1 MVTDSTDSTDDI
13 EDLLTAREQGFPLST
28 SVVIGIFVL
37 LDGLLIAT
45 TGWSAFYY
53 YVGGNI
59 LNADL
64 YPAAVVFIWL
74 VSLFLFHYGGLYD
87 FNAIMTPFGNM
98 YRIAVVIGTSFMLL
112 LAVAFSMKV
121 SDEFSRVWMYMYGF
135 SAFGAIFVARAIG
148 FFVISHLANIGV
160 FARNVLIVGGGKQ
173 AEQLMAQL
181 AKERPRFNH
190 VAGVF
195 DDRLERI
202 GPTVGRAP
210 VLGNLDALID
220 YVRNN
225 RVDDIIVTLP
235 WNADERLVDI
245 ISKLRVLPAD
255 IHLGSDLVG
264 FRFPY
269 RPSQNHFSGVPMME
283 VVKMPLT
290 GWNIALKVLEDRVLG
305 AILLILFLP
314 ILAIVAMAI
323 RMESK
328 GPVLFRQKRYGFNN
342 QIFEIYK
349 FRSMYHDR
357 PPEKKTEQATKDD
370 PRITKVGNFI
380 RRTSLDELPQLF
392 NVVTGTMSLVGPRP
406 HAVDHNKEYGA
417 VILGYFAR
425 HRVKPGITG
434 WAQVNG
440 LRGETDTLEK
450 MEARVRYDTYYAEN
464 WSLLFDFQILA
475 KTAFVGFISKN
486 AY

>member
-1 MVTDSTDSTDDI
+1 MAANSADDI
-13 EDLLTAREQGFPLST
+13 ADLLTAREQGFPLST
-28 SVVIGIFVL
+28 SVVIGIFVI
-37 LDGLLIAT
+37 LDGAWIAT
-45 TGWSAFYY
+45 TGWSSYY
-53 YVGGNI
+53 FYVGGN
-59 LNADL
+59 LLDADL

-74 VSLFLFHYGGLYD
+74 VSLFLYQYGGLYD

-98 YRIAVVIGTSFMLL
+98 YRIAVATGTSFMLL

-121 SDEFSRVWMYMYGF
+121 SDEFSRVWMYTFGF
-135 SAFGAIFVARAIG
+135 SAFATIFLTRLIG

-173 AEQLMAQL
+173 AEQLIAQM

-190 VAGVF
+190 VAGIF

-210 VLGNLDALID
+210 VLGNLDSLID

-235 WNADERLVDI
+235 WNADKRLVDI

-269 RPSQNHFSGVPMME
+269 RPSQNHFTGVPMME

-290 GWNIALKVLEDRVLG
+290 GWNIALKAIEDRVLG
-305 AILLILFLP
+305 VLLLILFAPVLAGVA
-314 ILAIVAMAI
+314 LAI
-323 RMESK
+323 RLESK

-342 QIFEIYK
+342 RIFDIYK

-357 PPEKKTEQATKDD
+357 PPEQKTVQATKDD
-370 PRITKVGNFI
+370 PRITRVGGFI

-392 NVVTGTMSLVGPRP
+392 NVVGGAMSLVGPRP

-417 VILGYFAR
+417 IILGYFAR

-440 LRGETDTLEK
+440 LRGETETLEK

-464 WSLLFDFQILA
+464 WSLLFDLQILA
-475 KTAFVGFISKN
+475 RTAFVGFINKN

>member
-1 MVTDSTDSTDDI
+1 MVTDTTDDI

-28 SVVIGIFVL
+28 SVVIGIFVV
-37 LDGLLIAT
+37 LDGLWIAA
-45 TGWSAFYY
+45 TGGSSFYY

-59 LNADL
+59 LNAEL
-64 YPAAVVFIWL
+64 YPAAVCFIWL

-121 SDEFSRVWMYMYGF
+121 SDEFSRVWMFMYGF
-135 SAFGAIFVARAIG
+135 SAFGAIFLTRAIG
-148 FFVISHLANIGV
+148 YFIISHLANIGV

-173 AEQLMAQL
+173 AEQLMAQM

-202 GPTVGRAP
+202 GPMVGRAP
-210 VLGNLDALID
+210 VLGNLDSLID

-290 GWNIALKVLEDRVLG
+290 GWNIVLKALEDRVLG
-305 AILLILFLP
+305 FLLLIAFSP
-314 ILAIVAMAI
+314 VLAAVAMAI
-323 RMESK
+323 RLESK
-328 GPVLFRQKRYGFNN
+328 GPILFKQKRYGFNN
-342 QIFEIYK
+342 HIFEIYK

-357 PPEKKTEQATKDD
+357 PAEDKTVQAIKDD

-380 RRTSLDELPQLF
+380 RRTSLDELPQLM
-392 NVVTGTMSLVGPRP
+392 NVVSGTMSLVGPRP
-406 HAVDHNKEYGA
+406 HAVDHNMEYGK
-417 VILGYFAR
+417 VILGVRR
-425 HRVKPGITG
+425 HINWNTQRPDLKEDLAHLVQDIKQRICGI
-434 WAQVNG
+434 AS
-440 LRGETDTLEK
+440 
-450 MEARVRYDTYYAEN
+450 A
-464 WSLLFDFQILA
+464 
-475 KTAFVGFISKN
+475 GFPSFSV
-486 AY
+486 

>member
-1 MVTDSTDSTDDI
+1 MVTDSNDDI
-13 EDLLTAREQGFPLST
+13 DDLLTAREKGFPLSS
-28 SVVIGIFVL
+28 SVVIGLFVL
-37 LDGLLIAT
+37 LDGLWIAA
-45 TGWSAFYY
+45 TGWSSFYY

-59 LNADL
+59 LNAEP
-64 YPAAVVFIWL
+64 YPAAVCFIWI

-87 FNAIMTPFGNM
+87 FNAIMSPFGNM
-98 YRIAVVIGTSFMLL
+98 YRIAVAIGTSFMLL

-121 SDEFSRVWMYMYGF
+121 SDEFSRVWMFTYGA
-135 SAFGAIFVARAIG
+135 SAFAAIFSTRLAG
-148 FFVISHLANIGV
+148 FFLISHLANIGV

-173 AEQLMAQL
+173 AEQLIAQM

-190 VAGVF
+190 VAGIF

-210 VLGNLDALID
+210 VLGNLDSLID

-225 RVDDIIVTLP
+225 RVDDIVVTLP

-290 GWNIALKVLEDRVLG
+290 GWNIALKALEDKILGVL
-305 AILLILFLP
+305 LLIVFSP
-314 ILAIVAMAI
+314 ILAAVAVAI
-323 RMESK
+323 RLESK
-328 GPVLFRQKRYGFNN
+328 GPILFRQKRYGFNN
-342 QIFEIYK
+342 QIFDIYK

-357 PPEKKTEQATKDD
+357 PPEQETVQATRDD

-380 RRTSLDELPQLF
+380 RRTSLDELPQLL
-392 NVVTGTMSLVGPRP
+392 NVVEGTMSLVGPRP

-464 WSLLFDFQILA
+464 WSLLFDLQILA
-475 KTAFVGFISKN
+475 RTAFVGFINKN